1 MGRNNDPFSKKIIN
15 ILKKKFKFLSIYLS
29 THSKDKPNKK
39 ILNWKGDLIIC
50 FRSHFILN
58 AMFIKK
64 AKIGAIN
71 FHPGP
76 PQYRGI
82 GCINFALNNLEN
94 YYGATA
100 HLIEK
105 KVDSGKILN
114 LKLFKISK
122 NSTIDKILKKTYE
135 VQIKQF
141 NELIT
146 KLIKENYDFKK
157 FNQKYSWSSKLY
169 LRKDL
174 EKLYKIDKHINKKE
188 LIKRVRATNTK
199 KYKPYIMVHGY
210 KFVLNI

>member
-1 MGRNNDPFSKKIIN
+1 M
-15 ILKKKFKFLSIYLS
+15 
-29 THSKDKPNKK
+29 
-39 ILNWKGDLIIC
+39 
-50 FRSHFILN
+50 LN
-58 AMFIKK
+58 ANFIRK
-64 AKIGAIN
+64 AKIAAIN

-82 GCINFALNNLEN
+82 GCVNFALYNLEK

-105 KVDSGKILN
+105 KVDSGKILD
-114 LKLFKISK
+114 LKLFKIPK
-122 NSTIDKILKKTYE
+122 NSTISEILKKTYE

-141 NELIT
+141 N
-146 KLIKENYDFKK
+146 KLINKLINENYDLKK
-157 FNQKYSWSSKLY
+157 FNQKYRWSSKLY
-169 LRKDL
+169 LRKDM

-188 LIKRVRATNTK
+188 LIRRVRATNTK